1 MTYLRG
7 LSAFPIT
14 PSDKD
19 GRVDSAA
26 VRKLV
31 ARLRDAQVDSI
42 GLLGSTGTY
51 AYLTRGERRL
61 ALEAAVDE
69 AAGRTPVLVGIGA
82 LRTADA
88 VTLAQDARAVGAAAG
103 LLAPVSYTPL
113 TDDEVFEHFAT
124 VALDSGLPICIY
136 DNPGTTHFRFT
147 PDLVARLSAVP
158 GIVAVKSPAG
168 SPSETASHLAA
179 LRTRVPQGFSLG
191 YAADWNATEALIAG
205 GEIWYSVLGGL
216 FPGICLRIVRAV
228 QQGDTAEARRLDA
241 ALAPV
246 WDLFRTYSSLRTV
259 YALADLLGIV
269 RADPPR
275 PILPLGGEARRKI
288 AETLGAL
295 PDDVT
300 Q

>member
-1 MTYLRG
+1 MTDLRG

-14 PSDKD
+14 PSDRD
-19 GRVDSAA
+19 GRVDTEA
-26 VRKLV
+26 VRRLV
-31 ARLRDAQVDSI
+31 ARLRDAGVDSI

-51 AYLTRGERRL
+51 AYLTRDERRR

-82 LRTADA
+82 LRTDDA
-88 VTLAQDARAVGAAAG
+88 VDLARDARAAGVAAG

-113 TDDEVFEHFAT
+113 TDDEVFQHFET
-124 VALDSGLPICIY
+124 VAHESALPICIY

-147 PDLVARLSAVP
+147 PGLVARLSAVP

-168 SPSETASHLAA
+168 TSSETAGHLAE
-179 LRTRVPQGFSLG
+179 LRGQVPEGFSLG

-205 GEIWYSVLGGL
+205 GAAWYSVLGGIL
-216 FPGICLRIVRAV
+216 PGICLRIVRAA
-228 QQGDTAEARRLDA
+228 QQGDAAEARRLDA

-246 WDLFRTYSSLRTV
+246 WDLFRAHSSLRTV
-259 YALADLLGIV
+259 YVLADLLDIV

-275 PILPLGGEARRKI
+275 PILPLGDAARHEI
-288 AETLGAL
+288 AETYRAL
-295 PDDVT
+295 PAEVT
-300 Q
+300 G